1 MNLYINEY
9 GAKIKKSGG
18 KLVIEKDSE
27 ILGEYPLEKLES
39 ITLFTTN
46 QITSQCIEELA
57 ENNVSITWL
66 SYAGKLVGCLYNP
79 DSIDINRQ
87 KCQFDN
93 LSNHDLNLEI
103 SKKIINA
110 KIHNQR
116 TFLYRQ
122 NTNAQIEE
130 VKTIISTLDKY
141 KKSAEQSK
149 SIEEIL
155 GHEGNSANKYYEGLR
170 YFIPKEY
177 NFARRT
183 KNPPLDCVSSVLS
196 FAYTLLFN
204 DLFLAINNAGLN
216 PYVGVMHKLR
226 NGHPALVSDLMEEW
240 RPIIS
245 DAIAMDILK
254 NHITTED
261 FQYTEKGAVYLNKSG
276 SKKLISLYEK
286 KMHTSIGYV
295 KKEGVN
301 NSFRGTLSTQ
311 IYEYIKV
318 IESQNVDFYNP
329 ILSR

>member
-9 GAKIKKSGG
+9 GGKIRKSGG
-18 KLVIEKDSE
+18 KLIVEKEEE

-57 ENNVSITWL
+57 ENKVSITWL

-87 KCQFDN
+87 KSQFDN
-93 LSNHDLNLEI
+93 LSKDEINLEM

-122 NTNAQIEE
+122 NVNGKIEE
-130 VKTIISTLDKY
+130 VKDIIEALDKY
-141 KKSAEQSK
+141 KKLAEKSAN
-149 SIEEIL
+149 IEEIL
-155 GHEGNSANKYYEGLR
+155 GYEGNSANRYYQGLKF
-170 YFIPKEY
+170 FIPQEY
-177 NFARRT
+177 EFMKRT
-183 KNPPLDCVSSVLS
+183 KNPPMDCVSSVLS

-204 DLFLAINNAGLN
+204 DMFLAINNAGLN
-216 PYVGVMHKLR
+216 PYVGFMHKLR

-245 DAIAMDILK
+245 DAISMDLLK
-254 NHITTED
+254 NHITKENFT
-261 FQYTEKGAVYLNKSG
+261 YTDTGAVYLNKSG
-276 SKKLISLYEK
+276 SKKLIKLYEK
-286 KMHTSIGYV
+286 KMHTNIGYV
-295 KKEGVN
+295 KKEGVDS
-301 NSFRGTLSTQ
+301 SFRGTLSTQ
-311 IYEYIKV
+311 VYEYIKV
-318 IESQNVDFYNP
+318 IENQNT
-329 ILSR
+329 